1 MGQIEEN
8 PGQLILPQQ
17 MATPLS
23 SARKATTMI
32 LDKPIPAAL
41 RMANPFSTLVLP
53 RKYIFDSS
61 PSVGQH
67 EPEWALQPFESNS
80 PPLPERVI
88 EDVLPISVRP
98 PSSPISVAPIALLPP
113 KAPVKKK
120 DGKTILY
127 SPYRRQSSRL
137 LQDKATKEL
146 QMDPRMGIGKSRG
159 RSAKKLKELAGIAK
173 LFINS
178 SMQESDFNE
187 TSYSDMN
194 SDSSPL

>member
-23 SARKATTMI
+23 SARKAT
-32 LDKPIPAAL
+32 
-41 RMANPFSTLVLP
+41 
-53 RKYIFDSS
+53 YIFDSS

-146 QMDPRMGIGKSRG
+146 QMDPRMGIGKPRG
-159 RSAKKLKELAGIAK
+159 RSAKKLKELAGSLLKRWQNPAWGGERRQKIPRPNMEDK
-173 LFINS
+173 
-178 SMQESDFNE
+178 
-187 TSYSDMN
+187 
-194 SDSSPL
+194 